1 MQVIYVINIILMF
14 CMTGI
19 LLHHF
24 YNIND
29 DKVVEFGL
37 LDHVE
42 FVKISSY
49 FPRNAKQK
57 IKLFPI
63 DDGSI
68 SVVDL
73 QDWYYRLLEQEDS
86 LKNKEILLRT
96 VEQHNNEQV
105 LYLEEMKRKL
115 VSLINIDDQNYDEKV
130 YSLVKIYESMP
141 VKLAAEIFGLL
152 DTNLLMLITNYID
165 KSTLSDILLHVDPN
179 MIEKIKELST
189 DISKQCDCNNNIIKS
204 RV

>member
-14 CMTGI
+14 CMTGV

-24 YNIND
+24 YDIND
-29 DKVVEFGL
+29 DKVVEFDL
-37 LDHVE
+37 LDNVK
-42 FVKISSY
+42 FVKNSSY
-49 FPRNAKQK
+49 FSRDSKQK
-57 IKLFPI
+57 IKLLPI

-68 SVVDL
+68 SVIDL

-105 LYLEEMKRKL
+105 LYLEEIQRKL

-130 YSLVKIYESMP
+130 HSLVKIYESMP
-141 VKLAAEIFGLL
+141 VKLAAEVFGLL
-152 DTNLLMLITNYID
+152 DTNSLMLITNYID
-165 KSTLSDILLHVDPN
+165 KSALSDILLHVDPN
-179 MIEKIKELST
+179 MIRKIKELST
-189 DISKQCDCNNNIIKS
+189 DISKQCDCNSDIIKS
-204 RV
+204 RG